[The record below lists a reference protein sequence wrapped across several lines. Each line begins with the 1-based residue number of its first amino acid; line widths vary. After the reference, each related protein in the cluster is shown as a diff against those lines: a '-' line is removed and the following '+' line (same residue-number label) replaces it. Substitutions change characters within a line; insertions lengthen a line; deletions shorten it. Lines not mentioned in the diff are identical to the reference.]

1 MPLNIQ
7 QRGRRAL
14 STFGAI
20 SILSGAM
27 LGGALVVTRGVSA
40 QSAATAC
47 GARPAFTLSADAQQA
62 GTPARKRHKH
72 HHTRAGRA
80 AGSARQQAGRD
91 TARHGTSPGTTA
103 RRAASP
109 RVSHAASSSSAQP
122 SSPPS
127 ASAPA
132 TKTPRSVRSASTSPK
147 ATSSASTAPRATPS
161 TSKTATPTPSP
172 SPSKTPT
179 PSPSKTPRPSP
190 TVSSPAT
197 PAPGKS
203 PGATPTPTPTP
214 SKKPSPSPS
223 PSPSKTAQPKPRLCV
238 AVQSFASKSRI
249 TPGHTATF
257 AIWIWSVQA
266 RSTHVAV
273 TARTALAR
281 GVGKARFTVCPDR
294 VRSVCRLGSLPVG
307 QSDELQVSVKVGKS
321 AALGEHVRLTGRAT
335 AHGSFTGHAART
347 VVVAAPAKHGNGP
360 GPSPSTS
367 PPGNGSLPPLPPVTL
382 PPPPLQPL
390 PGTSSLPGDPAGL
403 FPTVSP
409 DPAASPAPSSPSPGV
424 ALPGPSR
431 RGPDATTAS
440 ATLPISSRIIGGQ
453 LAGLAVLAGA
463 IAMAIARLSLRSPRP
478 QDGKNSSQ

>member
-1 MPLNIQ
+1 MQLNMP

-27 LGGALVVTRGVSA
+27 LGGALAVTRGVSA

-62 GTPARKRHKH
+62 GTPVRHRLKH
-72 HHTRAGRA
+72 HRARAGQVDSNA
-80 AGSARQQAGRD
+80 
-91 TARHGTSPGTTA
+91 ARHSTSPGSTA
-103 RRAASP
+103 RKAASA
-109 RVSHAASSSSAQP
+109 RVSHAAGGPSASP
-122 SSPPS
+122 SSRPS
-127 ASAPA
+127 ASASA
-132 TKTPRSVRSASTSPK
+132 TKTPRSGRSASTS
-147 ATSSASTAPRATPS
+147 ASASASTSPRATPS
-161 TSKTATPTPSP
+161 TSKTATP

-179 PSPSKTPRPSP
+179 PSPSKTPKPSP
-190 TVSSPAT
+190 TVSSPST

-203 PGATPTPTPTP
+203 PGATPTPTP

-223 PSPSKTAQPKPRLCV
+223 PSPSKSAQPKPRLCV
-238 AVQSFASKSRI
+238 EVQSFASKSRI
-249 TPGHTATF
+249 TPGHAATF
-257 AIWIWSVQA
+257 AVWIWSVQA
-266 RSTHVAV
+266 RSTRVAV

-294 VRSVCRLGSLPVG
+294 VRSVCRLGDLPVG

-335 AHGSFTGHAART
+335 AHGSFSGHAART
-347 VVVAAPAKHGNGP
+347 VVVAAPAKHGSGP

-367 PPGNGSLPPLPPVTL
+367 PPGTGSLPPLPPVTV

-424 ALPGPSR
+424 AVPGHSH
-431 RGPDATTAS
+431 RGPGATTAS

-463 IAMAIARLSLRSPRP
+463 VAMAIARLSLRSPRP